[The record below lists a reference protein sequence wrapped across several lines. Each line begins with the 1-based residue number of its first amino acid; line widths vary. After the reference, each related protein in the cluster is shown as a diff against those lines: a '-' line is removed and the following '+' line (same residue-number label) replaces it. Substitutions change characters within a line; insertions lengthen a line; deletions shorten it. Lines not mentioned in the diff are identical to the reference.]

1 MSLTA
6 LVRPFFYRRQKQLD
20 LYSTQARK
28 LQMYV
33 LKRLLSKAS
42 DTEWGYL
49 HGYSSRMSYDEFA
62 AHTPVSSYEELKG
75 YIDRM
80 RHGQKDILWPGRV
93 KFYAKSSGTTTDSQ
107 ISVG

>member
-20 LYSTQARK
+20 LYSTQARQ
-28 LQMYV
+28 LQMHV

-42 DTEWGYL
+42 DTEWGHL

-62 AHTPVSSYEELKG
+62 AHTPVSSY
-75 YIDRM
+75 
-80 RHGQKDILWPGRV
+80 
-93 KFYAKSSGTTTDSQ
+93 
-107 ISVG
+107 